1 MEVQQRLSTQCQ
13 QRVMQ
18 PSRIRREREG
28 ERKGEGGEERRGEAE
43 ELGECPSEECVSGGT
58 QMRMEGEGGGCQ
70 DRV

>member
-18 PSRIRREREG
+18 PSRIRREREREG
-28 ERKGEGGEERRGEAE
+28 ERKGEGGEAE

-58 QMRMEGEGGGCQ
+58 QVRMEGAAGGQ